1 MINPGTILFSPG
13 DCGAVKQLPALSKP
27 HETRLEERCP
37 VSWASRH
44 CSLLFFFLCFLP
56 WILRSSRAA
65 FSKHHFPP
73 IPLSLAI
80 FLCSSPWYCYFCV
93 SIFLFPFIGIS
104 VLALPSLPSFPFLL
118 SYRSTWLPALTFRV
132 FSPSF
137 LLFFS
142 GVAGEEI
149 KIGLQKLTPI
159 WGLRGNLTQVWSSR
173 ELHFTLWCWI
183 SRFNNGQKKAENSAG
198 LS

>member
-1 MINPGTILFSPG
+1 MKHDWRRGVLFHGPHDIAPYFSSFSVFFLESCGLPEQHSLSIISHQFHFPWPFSSVALLDIVIFVFLFS
-13 DCGAVKQLPALSKP
+13 
-27 HETRLEERCP
+27 
-37 VSWASRH
+37 
-44 CSLLFFFLCFLP
+44 CFL
-56 WILRSSRAA
+56 LLA
-65 FSKHHFPP
+65 FQSW
-73 IPLSLAI
+73 LSL
-80 FLCSSPWYCYFCV
+80 
-93 SIFLFPFIGIS
+93 PF
-104 VLALPSLPSFPFLL
+104 LPSFPFLL

-183 SRFNNGQKKAENSAG
+183 SRFNNGQKKAKNSAG